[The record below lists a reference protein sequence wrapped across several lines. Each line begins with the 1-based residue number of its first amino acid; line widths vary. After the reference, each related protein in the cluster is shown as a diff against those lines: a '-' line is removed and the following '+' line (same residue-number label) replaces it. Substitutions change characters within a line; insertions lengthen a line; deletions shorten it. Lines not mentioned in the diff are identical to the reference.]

1 MNYFRDRRSN
11 AVYIIDY
18 AHTENALEL
27 LLRDIKIKSGKLFL
41 ITLFGCGGDR
51 DVSKRSRMGI
61 IAKKY
66 SDKIILT
73 DDNPRNEDSM
83 NIIDDIHSKIKDKS
97 NIYIIP
103 NRKKAIKKALSMST
117 KDAVIIFA
125 GKGNEDNI
133 IYNNKVIV
141 HNDIDYLKKLLK

>member
-1 MNYFRDRRSN
+1 
-11 AVYIIDY
+11 
-18 AHTENALEL
+18 
-27 LLRDIKIKSGKLFL
+27 
-41 ITLFGCGGDR
+41 
-51 DVSKRSRMGI
+51 MGM

-83 NIIDDIHSKIKDKS
+83 NIINDIHKKIKNKS

-103 NRKKAIKKALSMST
+103 NRKKAIRKALSMST
-117 KDAVIIFA
+117 KDTVIVFS

-133 IYNNKVIV
+133 IYNDKVIS
-141 HNDIDYLKKLLK
+141 HNDINYLTKLLK

>member
-1 MNYFRDRRSN
+1 MNYFNDKINN
-11 AVYIIDY
+11 AIYIIDY

-27 LLRDIKIKSGKLFL
+27 LLKRYKNTIWKIFL
-41 ITLFGCGGDR
+41 ITLFGCGGNR

-83 NIIDDIHSKIKDKS
+83 I
-97 NIYIIP
+97 
-103 NRKKAIKKALSMST
+103 
-117 KDAVIIFA
+117 
-125 GKGNEDNI
+125 
-133 IYNNKVIV
+133 
-141 HNDIDYLKKLLK
+141 

>member
-1 MNYFRDRRSN
+1 MNYFNDKINN
-11 AVYIIDY
+11 ATYLIDY
-18 AHTENALEL
+18 AHTEYALEIL
-27 LLRDIKIKSGKLFL
+27 LKDIKIKSGKPFL
-41 ITLFGCGGDR
+41 ITLFGCGGNR

-73 DDNPRNEDSM
+73 DDNPRDEKSM
-83 NIIDDIHSKIKDKS
+83 NIINDIHKKIKDKS

-103 NRKKAIKKALSMST
+103 NRKKAIKKAFSMST
-117 KDAVIIFA
+117 KDTIIIFA

-133 IYNNKVIV
+133 IYNNKVIG
-141 HNDIDYLKKLLK
+141 HNDINYLKKLLK

>member
-1 MNYFRDRRSN
+1 M
-11 AVYIIDY
+11 
-18 AHTENALEL
+18 
-27 LLRDIKIKSGKLFL
+27 GPFL

-97 NIYIIP
+97 NILIIP
-103 NRKKAIKKALSMST
+103 NRKRAIKTAYSMST
-117 KDAVIIFA
+117 KECVIVLA
-125 GKGNEDNI
+125 GKGNEDHI
-133 IYNNKVIV
+133 TYHNKRLN
-141 HNDIDYLKKLLK
+141 HNDIDYLKTLIR